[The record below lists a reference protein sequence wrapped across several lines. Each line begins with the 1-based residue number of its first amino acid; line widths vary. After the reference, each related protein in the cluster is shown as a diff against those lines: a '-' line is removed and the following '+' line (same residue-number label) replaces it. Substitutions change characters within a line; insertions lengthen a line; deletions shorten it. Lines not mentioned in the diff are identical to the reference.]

1 MKQVTVHEAKT
12 HLSKLIQEVL
22 DGEEIVI
29 ARRNTPVVR
38 ISPVA
43 ESAKTRRIGGAK
55 DIIGPIADDF
65 DAPLEDFHE
74 HME

>member
-22 DGEEIVI
+22 DGEEVVI

-38 ISPVA
+38 LSPFA
-43 ESAKTRRIGGAK
+43 ESTKTRRIGGAK
-55 DIIGPIADDF
+55 NIIGPMADNFDDPLADF
-65 DAPLEDFHE
+65 YEY
-74 HME
+74 ME